1 MAKAK
6 TTDEIVIEYFQS
18 IKYYEDADDDKLIV
32 ILPEGLKKKNADLYD
47 GRLTI
52 TLTMEDL
59 EGIEFVCEFKAPKST
74 KEVLV
79 LLAEDAKGFEG

>member
-6 TTDEIVIEYFQS
+6 TTDEIVVEYFQG
-18 IKYYEDADDDKLIV
+18 IKYYEDTDNDKLIV
-32 ILPEGLKKKNADLYD
+32 ILPEGLKKKNADLYN
-47 GRLTI
+47 GHLTI

-59 EGIEFVCEFKAPKST
+59 DSIEFVCEFKAPKAT

>member
-6 TTDEIVIEYFQS
+6 TTDEIVKEYFQG
-18 IKYYEDADDDKLIV
+18 IKYYEDEDKLIV
-32 ILPEGLKKKNADLYD
+32 ILPEGLKKKNDDLFND
-47 GRLTI
+47 HLTI

-59 EGIEFVCEFKAPKST
+59 DCIEFVCEFTAPKST

>member
-6 TTDEIVIEYFQS
+6 TTDEIVKEYFQG
-18 IKYYEDADDDKLIV
+18 IKYYEDEDKLIV
-32 ILPEGLKKKNADLYD
+32 ILPEGLKKKNDDLFND
-47 GRLTI
+47 HLTI

-59 EGIEFVCEFKAPKST
+59 DCIEFVCEFTAPKST

-79 LLAEDAKGFEG
+79 LLAEDAKGFES

>member
-6 TTDEIVIEYFQS
+6 TTDEIVREYFQDG
-18 IKYYEDADDDKLIV
+18 IKYYEDDDKLIV
-32 ILPEGLKKKNADLYD
+32 ILPVGLKKKNADLYD
-47 GRLTI
+47 GHLTI

-59 EGIEFVCEFKAPKST
+59 DGIEFVCEFKAPKST